1 MHQDWAPVSGTS
13 LPSLQH
19 PAQCFKCMAEQCM
32 IIKANQT
39 LKFQLISSSHSK
51 GGIFLVPMGTKLKE
65 NASFL
70 LAIAAKATKAKT
82 KQLGRRSEQPY
93 DICQRKHGNQ
103 RPLEQDR
110 IFT

>member
-1 MHQDWAPVSGTS
+1 MHPIAKE
-13 LPSLQH
+13 
-19 PAQCFKCMAEQCM
+19 A
-32 IIKANQT
+32 
-39 LKFQLISSSHSK
+39 ISV
-51 GGIFLVPMGTKLKE
+51 VPMGTKLKE
-65 NASFL
+65 TASFL

-110 IFT
+110 TST